1 MYRFHFMFPRNR
13 RNAHPVFCKKS
24 FCKCNLHCLFRTSK
38 IPTDAA
44 HYESRRWV
52 AAIKFLRKDTREGR
66 TRDFIK
72 IMVDFQETNTKFIFC
87 SNRMWKFCCF
97 LGAKMMI
104 VFSFSHKPVFIM
116 DPPMAVSLLSI
127 WTQILSHDSSDLQAS
142 SSFVFPNSRTVR
154 ENIKCQVQGL
164 LLSGMAELKFSVW
177 VNT

>member
-1 MYRFHFMFPRNR
+1 MFPRNR
-13 RNAHPVFCKKS
+13 RNVHPVLCKKS
-24 FCKCNLHCLFRTSK
+24 FCKCNLYWLFRTPK

-44 HYESRRWV
+44 QYESRRWV
-52 AAIKFLRKDTREGR
+52 AAIKFLRKDTREGT

-72 IMVDFQETNTKFIFC
+72 IMVDFQETSTKFTC
-87 SNRMWKFCCF
+87 SNHMWKCCRF

-116 DPPMAVSLLSI
+116 DPPMTVSLPSI

-142 SSFVFPNSRTVR
+142 TSFVLPNSRTVR
-154 ENIKCQVQGL
+154 ENMKCQVQGL